1 MTTLTHQTKGENYFC
16 IILAGGRGRRLWP
29 CSRDAK
35 PKQFLDFF
43 GTGETL
49 LQQTYK
55 RFLKIIPK
63 DRIYVST
70 NRDYLDYIHQQLPD
84 VPETQ
89 ILAEPIQRNTAP
101 SVTWAT
107 HRILKICPEA
117 NIVVTPAD
125 QVILNEEAFNEDIL
139 KGLEFVS
146 THQSLL
152 TMGITPTRPE
162 PGYGYIQMGESQD
175 EHIYKVQAFTEK
187 PDRHFAEIFMNSGEW
202 LWNTGLFL
210 SNARYLMD
218 CVYEFLPV
226 VLRDFDKNHD
236 HWTLEEENEYM
247 QDNFPSYPNLSI
259 DYGILEKSNNV
270 YVMNCHFGW
279 ADLGTWHSIYE
290 SMSQSKDENVVIHTD
305 AVIDNATG
313 NLVCVPGNKLAVING
328 LNDCIIVE
336 NDNVLLVCK
345 KEDSSALIRKYIN
358 TIQLQKGDDY
368 I

>member
-1 MTTLTHQTKGENYFC
+1 MTTLTQQTIDENYFC

-29 CSRDAK
+29 CSREAQ

-43 GTGETL
+43 GTGESL
-49 LQQTYK
+49 LQQTYN
-55 RFLKIIPK
+55 RFRKFIPE

-70 NRDYLDYIHQQLPD
+70 NRDYLDFIHQQLPQVAD
-84 VPETQ
+84 TH

-101 SVTWAT
+101 SVAWAT

-125 QVILNEEAFNEDIL
+125 QVIFDEDAFKEDIL
-139 KGLEFVS
+139 SGLQFVAS
-146 THQSLL
+146 HTSLL

-162 PGYGYIQMGESQD
+162 PGYGYIQMGESQE

-187 PDRHFAEIFMNSGEW
+187 PDRHFAEIFMQSGEW

-218 CVYEFLPV
+218 CMYEYLPV
-226 VLRDFDKNHD
+226 VLRDFDSHHTD
-236 HWTLEEENEYM
+236 WTIEEENEYM

-270 YVMNCHFGW
+270 YVMNCHFRW
-279 ADLGTWHSIYE
+279 ADVGTWHGIYE
-290 SMSQSKDENVVIHTD
+290 SRSQSKDDNVVIDTD
-305 AVIDNATG
+305 AIMDNATG
-313 NLVCVPGNKLAVING
+313 NLVCVTGDKLTVING
-328 LNDCIIVE
+328 LKDCIIVE
-336 NDNVLLVCK
+336 NGNVLLICK
-345 KEDSSALIRKYIN
+345 KEDSSALMRKYVN
-358 TIQLQKGDDY
+358 TIQLQKGDDFV
-368 I
+368 